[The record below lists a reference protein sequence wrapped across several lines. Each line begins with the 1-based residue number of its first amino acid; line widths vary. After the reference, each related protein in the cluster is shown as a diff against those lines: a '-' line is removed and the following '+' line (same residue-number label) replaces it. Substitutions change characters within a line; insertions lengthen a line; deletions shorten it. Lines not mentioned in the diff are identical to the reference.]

1 MRVAGHQA
9 TQRRGPI
16 ARGFL
21 GLLGGLLLSSI
32 SQAAD
37 LDLSAYRGKVV
48 YLDFWASWC
57 GPCKQSFPWMQA
69 MKETYDRQGLT
80 VIAVNLDMDRADAD
94 KFLERFRP
102 TFEVRFDPNGKLA
115 AFYKVFERLAI
126 LGFRGEHRDSTR
138 SALRHRRLQI
148 DRESISSGASFAL
161 KRPAEFGALGLEF
174 LRAPG
179 AVG

>member
-32 SQAAD
+32 LQAAD

-57 GPCKQSFPWMQA
+57 GPCKQSFPWMQT

-102 TFEVRFDPNGKLA
+102 TFEVRFDPKGKLA
-115 AFYKVFERLAI
+115 AFYNVQAMPSSVL
-126 LGFRGEHRDSTR
+126 
-138 SALRHRRLQI
+138 I
-148 DRESISSGASFAL
+148 DRHGATRFTHEGY
-161 KRPAEFGALGLEF
+161 RPIDGTAYETQVQKLLAE
-174 LRAPG
+174 R
-179 AVG
+179 